1 MLERNVCEGQWPT
14 PNDTKVIKGCLGT
27 VFFFPPC
34 RTTDIQYCECIIDII
49 TNALRKPHIPCYFTI
64 CYITQ

>member
-27 VFFFPPC
+27 VFLDHPVHAYDM
-34 RTTDIQYCECIIDII
+34 TGIMVDIKSVQYLIK
-49 TNALRKPHIPCYFTI
+49 T
-64 CYITQ
+64 

>member
-27 VFFFPPC
+27 VFFGPPC
-34 RTTDIQYCECIIDII
+34 
-49 TNALRKPHIPCYFTI
+49 TI
-64 CYITQ
+64 FLSQSMYPQ